1 MPRRLTAARSPVALV
16 VLSALLLWGA
26 CSREP
31 EAVGPLVMD
40 QNEHERWEIALV
52 EMRIEK
58 NEDFAR
64 PGTTPLAEEA
74 LPGFEGLN
82 YYFPE
87 PDLRF
92 RPTLERAAG
101 TDTVKLTRGQ
111 GDVVPYIRRGTVSFR
126 HDGRNHR
133 LAVFG
138 QADGGGDTS
147 GCPSTTP
154 ATAPRPTPAA
164 ATWTWSWA
172 PTAASTSISTT
183 PTTRYCDYD
192 AERWNC
198 TLPPVE
204 NTLLF
209 PVAAGEKRFSSAH

>member
-16 VLSALLLWGA
+16 VLSALLLLGA

-101 TDTVKLTRGQ
+101 TDTVKLTRGR

-138 QADGGGDTS
+138 QADGGGDLWLPFYDASNGPETYPGGRYLDLELGAD
-147 GCPSTTP
+147 GCVDLDFNYAYNP
-154 ATAPRPTPAA
+154 
-164 ATWTWSWA
+164 
-172 PTAASTSISTT
+172 
-183 PTTRYCDYD
+183 YCDYD